1 MNVFI
6 KNLIS
11 RHITLASSLLLLSC
25 SIFQKGDLK
34 DFKWKSRVLIINE
47 SKKEGMSSKIKKNH
61 FKEFKD
67 RDLVLIK
74 IINNDVYLNEA
85 LTSDPMTQ
93 SILSIVKKKLNNYDM
108 ILIGKDGKIKH
119 RYYFDDGVD
128 IILKDIDSMPMR
140 IREMNE

>member
-1 MNVFI
+1 MIVTCTFSKTTYM
-6 KNLIS
+6 KNFLWKNRILI
-11 RHITLASSLLLLSC
+11 
-25 SIFQKGDLK
+25 
-34 DFKWKSRVLIINE
+34 VNE
-47 SKKEGMSSKIKKNH
+47 SKKEGFYSKIKKH
-61 FKEFKD
+61 YFEEFKD

-85 LTSDPMTQ
+85 LTSDPITQ
-93 SILSIVKKKLNNYDM
+93 SILSIVKKELDNYDM
-108 ILIGKDGKIKH
+108 ILVGKDGKIKH

>member
-1 MNVFI
+1 MNKLRTI
-6 KNLIS
+6 
-11 RHITLASSLLLLSC
+11 ASKLLLSC

-47 SKKEGMSSKIKKNH
+47 SKKEGLSSKIKKTPL
-61 FKEFKD
+61 KEFKD

-93 SILSIVKKKLNNYDM
+93 SILSIVKWELEAYDM
-108 ILIGKDGKIKH
+108 ILLEKMEKLST
-119 RYYFDDGVD
+119 D
-128 IILKDIDSMPMR
+128 IILMTV
-140 IREMNE
+140 

>member
-1 MNVFI
+1 MSKLFTIV
-6 KNLIS
+6 
-11 RHITLASSLLLLSC
+11 SSLLVLSC

-34 DFKWKSRVLIINE
+34 DFKWKSRVLIVNE
-47 SKKEGMSSKIKKNH
+47 SKKEGLSSKIKKHH
-61 FKEFKD
+61 FKEFED

-85 LTSDPMTQ
+85 LTSNPMTQ
-93 SILSIVKKKLNNYDM
+93 SILSIVKKELDNYDM